1 MAYTPLY
8 QKYFTPLSQKP
19 YRLLNPESIKYKCFL
34 KAIGEYTINIDS
46 GFDALYLKREDV
58 CAIHLLRMLIDGCIS
73 TYGLLIA
80 NNPEAYLNHYFKGDD
95 PDSCLNKYDKKK
107 MTSRKILEYMEK
119 DYPSIREYYEDANRY
134 IHPSNFY
141 CSGIELDEE
150 TEKWLWDSNE
160 KGLVNNFHNLNQW
173 KERKWVYKVM
183 GIINDIILD
192 IMDKVV
198 ELAEPKPQIELSH
211 KLDLSTGKLVPNPNY
226 KKEEKS

>member
-1 MAYTPLY
+1 M
-8 QKYFTPLSQKP
+8 
-19 YRLLNPESIKYKCFL
+19 
-34 KAIGEYTINIDS
+34 GEYAINIDS
-46 GFDALYLKREDV
+46 GFDALYRKKEDV

-80 NNPEAYLNHYFKGDD
+80 NNPEAYLNHYFKGDG
-95 PDSCLNKYDKKK
+95 PDCCLNKYDKKK

-141 CSGIELDEE
+141 CSGIELDKDTEE
-150 TEKWLWDSNE
+150 WLWNSRESSMVGCSLD
-160 KGLVNNFHNLNQW
+160 LNRW

-192 IMDKVV
+192 LMDKVV
-198 ELAEPKPQIELSH
+198 DLAEPPIVLKNLI
-211 KLDLSTGKLVPNPNY
+211 DLSTGEIVPNPNY
-226 KKEEKS
+226 KEPNK